1 MLMDFMLHY
10 YTQNDDNH
18 RRMMPN
24 NLVVHRRDRFDQG
37 GGEWTVVETDGGLSI
52 AWR

>member
-1 MLMDFMLHY
+1 MDFMLHY

-24 NLVVHRRDRFDQG
+24 NLVGSR
-37 GGEWTVVETDGGLSI
+37 EEIASI
-52 AWR
+52 KAEESGRWWRPTEDLA